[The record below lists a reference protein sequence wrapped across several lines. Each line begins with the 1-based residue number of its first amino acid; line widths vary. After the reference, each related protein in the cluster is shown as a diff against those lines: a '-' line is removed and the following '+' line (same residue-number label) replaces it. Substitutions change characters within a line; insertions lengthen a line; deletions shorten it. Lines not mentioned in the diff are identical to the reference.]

1 MQQLYLTLPFLQVIQ
16 KIEAQGVKSGS
27 VKHIKYPP
35 IIVDCGIVEEKEEGN
50 GAVEEN
56 EEKAANSEKN
66 CDSCA
71 KDYAAVSG

>member
-1 MQQLYLTLPFLQVIQ
+1 M
-16 KIEAQGVKSGS
+16 KSGS

-35 IIVDCGIVEEKEEGN
+35 IIVDSGIVEEKEEEN
-50 GAVEEN
+50 GAVEVN